1 MNVSFLDMARLAQA
15 TADETDDAVKAVTS
29 SGRVILG
36 PEVLAFEQAWAE
48 TCGVAH
54 AVGVGSGTDALE
66 VALRDLLLVEGRE
79 VSSTLLRYYID
90 KSHPDVRVVPSLAE
104 ALDDDPIQVMFG
116 ATVGEMEALRVILHD
131 ALGDAARIDRT
142 FYPHLDAGGGWL
154 IFKLPPTE
162 IAMHPAGGSAASHEF
177 YFMCDDI
184 DATVEELTA
193 KGVEFS
199 QPVTETRWGRLV
211 RFQLPGGGELGM
223 YEPRHDRA
231 TDL

>member
-1 MNVSFLDMARLAQA
+1 MYGQPVINGGHVIIYS
-15 TADETDDAVKAVTS
+15 AD
-29 SGRVILG
+29 
-36 PEVLAFEQAWAE
+36 PEADRAFFADVLA
-48 TCGVAH
+48 C
-54 AVGVGSGTDALE
+54 
-66 VALRDLLLVEGRE
+66 
-79 VSSTLLRYYID
+79 
-90 KSHPDVRVVPSLAE
+90 
-104 ALDDDPIQVMFG
+104 
-116 ATVGEMEALRVILHD
+116 
-131 ALGDAARIDRT
+131 
-142 FYPHLDAGGGWL
+142 PHLDAGGGWL

-162 IAMHPAGGSAASHEF
+162 IAMHPAGGSPAPLEF

-211 RFQLPGGGELGM
+211 RFELPGGGELGM